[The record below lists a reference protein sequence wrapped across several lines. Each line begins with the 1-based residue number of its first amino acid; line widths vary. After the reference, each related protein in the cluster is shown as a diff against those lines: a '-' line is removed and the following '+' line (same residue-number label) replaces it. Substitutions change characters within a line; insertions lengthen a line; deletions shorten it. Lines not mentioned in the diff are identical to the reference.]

1 MRASRNL
8 SIRSSRGLCLL
19 ALLAGVLGTAQAQA
33 QAPHPHSSADALWLA
48 VSDRTLDSL
57 RGGFALADGLRVS
70 FGITRALYIN
80 GELVTQMSLNF
91 GQLSELTPVQAE
103 QLSRQLAATSL
114 VVQVGPGNSIAPEAS
129 EAAFAT
135 VIQNTLNNQQIL
147 QQTVINASS
156 NALGL
161 IKNLNT
167 QATVDE
173 ALSRAIGTR

>member
-1 MRASRNL
+1 MRASRHL
-8 SIRSSRGLCLL
+8 SRRSSRGLWLL
-19 ALLAGVLGTAQAQA
+19 ALMAGVLGAAQAQT
-33 QAPHPHSSADALWLA
+33 QSPHPDSSAGALWLA
-48 VSDRTLDSL
+48 VSDRTLDSF

-114 VVQVGPGNSIAPEAS
+114 VVQVGQGNSIAPEAS
-129 EAAFAT
+129 DAAFAT
-135 VIQNTLNNQQIL
+135 VIQNTLNNQQII

-167 QATVDE
+167 QATVNE
-173 ALSRAIGTR
+173 ALSGAIGAR

>member
-1 MRASRNL
+1 MRASRSL
-8 SIRSSRGLCLL
+8 FVRSSRGLCLL
-19 ALLAGVLGTAQAQA
+19 ALLAGVFGAAQAQT
-33 QAPHPHSSADALWLA
+33 QTPHSSADALWLA

-57 RGGFALADGLRVS
+57 RGGFALEDGLRVS

>member
-1 MRASRNL
+1 MHASRNL
-8 SIRSSRGLCLL
+8 FVRSSRGLCLL
-19 ALLAGVLGTAQAQA
+19 ALLAGVFGTAQAQT
-33 QAPHPHSSADALWLA
+33 PHSSTDALWLA

-57 RGGFALADGLRVS
+57 RGGFALEDGLRVS

>member
-1 MRASRNL
+1 MRATRQL
-8 SIRSSRGLCLL
+8 SCRRSRGWCLL
-19 ALLAGVLGTAQAQA
+19 ALLAGMLGTAQAQA
-33 QAPHPHSSADALWLA
+33 QGPHPPALADALWLA

-70 FGITRALYIN
+70 FGITRALYVN

-103 QLSRQLAATSL
+103 QLSRQLAASSL
-114 VVQVGPGNSIAPEAS
+114 VVQVGPGNSIAPQ
-129 EAAFAT
+129 AAQAPFAT
-135 VIQNTLNNQQIL
+135 VIQNTLNNQHIL

-167 QATVDE
+167 QATVTE

>member
-1 MRASRNL
+1 MRASRRL
-8 SIRSSRGLCLL
+8 SLRSSRGLWLL
-19 ALLAGVLGTAQAQA
+19 ALMAGVLGAAQAQTRE
-33 QAPHPHSSADALWLA
+33 PDSSAGALWLA
-48 VSDRTLDSL
+48 VSDRTLDSF

-114 VVQVGPGNSIAPEAS
+114 VVQVGQGNSIAPEAS
-129 EAAFAT
+129 DAAFAT

-161 IKNLNT
+161 IKHLNT
-167 QATVDE
+167 QATVNE
-173 ALSRAIGTR
+173 ALSGAIGAR

>member
-1 MRASRNL
+1 MRASRDL
-8 SIRSSRGLCLL
+8 SVRSSRGLCLL
-19 ALLAGVLGTAQAQA
+19 ALLAGVFGTAQAQA
-33 QAPHPHSSADALWLA
+33 QTPHPHSAADALWLA

-70 FGITRALYIN
+70 FGITRALYVN

-129 EAAFAT
+129 DAAFAT

-147 QQTVINASS
+147 QQTEINASS

-173 ALSRAIGTR
+173 ALSRAIGAR